1 MIIRG
6 DDMKRVLIVDDA
18 TVTRIMLKDILANN
32 GYDVIGEARD
42 GDEAVNM
49 YKLYSPDIV
58 TMDITMPE
66 TNGIEALQQIKE
78 INPNAKVIIC
88 SALGQSALV
97 SKAIKLGAIDFILK
111 PFKEDRVLQSVSR
124 VQ

>member
-1 MIIRG
+1 
-6 DDMKRVLIVDDA
+6 MKRVLIVDDA